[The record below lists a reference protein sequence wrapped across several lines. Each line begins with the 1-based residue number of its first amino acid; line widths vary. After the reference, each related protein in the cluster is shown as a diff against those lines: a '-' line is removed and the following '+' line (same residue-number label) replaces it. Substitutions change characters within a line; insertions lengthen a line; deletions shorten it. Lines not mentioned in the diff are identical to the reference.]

1 MTQKRSDEN
10 MATPFLKVYD
20 AFLAR
25 ITADEWTLEEELAI
39 VERDWQELLKMAI
52 ARFKYPRVSLE
63 FEEVSAADI
72 EDSAPQLKIYQFK
85 NDLTNA
91 EIQVLATIMK
101 HEWIRRCVA
110 SWEHIGTL
118 YTSKDFSAANH
129 LDKLNDLESN
139 VRREV
144 DEAIDIYD
152 KSRGNVPATI
162 FRQLAGKRQSY

>member
-1 MTQKRSDEN
+1 

-63 FEEVSAADI
+63 FEEVNAA
-72 EDSAPQLKIYQFK
+72 EDDNTPHLKIYQFT

-91 EIQVLATIMK
+91 EIQVLATYMK
-101 HEWIRRCVA
+101 HEWIKRCVA
-110 SWEHIGTL
+110 SWEEIGQL

-129 LDKLNDLESN
+129 LDKLNDLEAR
-139 VRREV
+139 VALECEGAK
-144 DEAIDIYD
+144 DDYD
-152 KSRGNVPATI
+152 KSRGHTPAKI
-162 FRQLAGKRQSY
+162 FRQLAGKKYSQ